1 MGANIELRLEVN
13 IAKFNATMYEYERK
27 TGVDIGV
34 IMDQAASG
42 VARRVMGITPPA
54 KGERGRDG
62 RLTKDDHKR
71 GLASVGSDLD
81 RLFAPVKLARNS
93 GRKEEWPDVKGL
105 HASTFANKRMGKPL
119 RNPLGFGKKYYVDE
133 RKFNAL
139 QKELRARVG
148 RMAAGWLA
156 ACVKFKATGV
166 PAWVSTH
173 GVGGG
178 ANAPIIRQNYK
189 GFIMTNTHVERE
201 FAPEMD
207 RRFGYAIEY
216 QRKAIVSQMQRMI
229 RQNRTAS
236 KAP

>member
-1 MGANIELRLEVN
+1 MGENISLKLEVN
-13 IAKFNATMYEYERK
+13 VANLRATLYEYERE
-27 TGVDIGV
+27 TGVGIGL

-42 VARRVMGITPPA
+42 VARRVMGLTPPA
-54 KGERGRDG
+54 KGNRGRNG
-62 RLTKDDHKR
+62 ELTKADHKR

-105 HASTFANKRMGKPL
+105 HASAFANKRMGKPL

-178 ANAPIIRQNYK
+178 SAAPITRNNYR
-189 GFIMTNTHVERE
+189 GFIMTNHNVERE
-201 FAPEMD
+201 LAPEME
-207 RRFGYAIEY
+207 RRVGYAIEY
-216 QRKAIVSQMQRMI
+216 QRKAIVKQMERMV
-229 RQNRTAS
+229 RQN
-236 KAP
+236 KAARKAA